1 MVNWLMH
8 VCTFVLFSIGYLGPS
23 SPPPALPPIAENHSA
38 QKSLAELGGI
48 PPLMEKSYL
57 RSSLNFVKILACEP
71 FLES

>member
-23 SPPPALPPIAENHSA
+23 SPLIAENHSA